1 MGLEAARALLEHGVE
16 KIALFD
22 TNSSAGIDAVRNF
35 KNGFPNSL
43 VLFKKVNV
51 ADPDEVNTAVREVVE
66 AFGKIDIL
74 LAFAGIVKCEHTLD
88 MSLQAWQRVL
98 DVNLTGCFLCAQAV
112 GRYGFTPSSF
122 LCFRFQG
129 PRSPPPGIV

>member
-1 MGLEAARALLEHGVE
+1 M
-16 KIALFD
+16 
-22 TNSSAGIDAVRNF
+22 RNF
-35 KNGFPNSL
+35 KNGFPDSF

-51 ADPDEVNTAVREVVE
+51 ADPNDVNTAVREVVE
-66 AFGKIDIL
+66 EFGKIDIL

-112 GRYGFTPSSF
+112 ARYRFTPQSIPLLPLPGSEK
-122 LCFRFQG
+122 
-129 PRSPPPGIV
+129 PPPESSKQD